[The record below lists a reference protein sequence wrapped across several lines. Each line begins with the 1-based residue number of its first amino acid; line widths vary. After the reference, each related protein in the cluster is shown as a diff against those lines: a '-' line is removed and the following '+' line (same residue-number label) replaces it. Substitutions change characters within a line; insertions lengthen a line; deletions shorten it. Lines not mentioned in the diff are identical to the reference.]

1 MTEDEKRKKSA
12 ALAAEIMRLSQNSV
26 LLNLRFVSPA
36 VMRLAFTPS
45 ETTFR
50 VDGRNIFYGDKFVL
64 GRYLA
69 GKNQVARD
77 VLHMI
82 IHCVFRHA
90 FVGGVDPVLW
100 NLSCDI
106 SAEHTI
112 SSLGL
117 ACFQTEFA
125 GAQKDALKILEGELK
140 SFNAETLY
148 RYFKNKNLTLEEA
161 SKLHTLFMCD
171 DHRLWYND
179 GTPPEE
185 DEKNGEESSGKN
197 DNDNTPSPGDG
208 KPEDTADDGGNSPE
222 EGAAGGDSTDEYAS
236 QSGTNSELEKEWEE
250 ISRSIQMDLETF
262 SKEKGE
268 TAGDMAL
275 RLKEINRERYD
286 YSAFLRKF
294 AVPGETVKIN
304 DDEFDY
310 VFYTYGLSLF
320 GNMPLVEPLEYKED
334 SRVRE
339 FVVAVDTSGSTGNG
353 LVRKFIEKTYSMLKN
368 SASFFSEINL
378 HIIQCD
384 SALQE
389 HVKITS
395 QNEFDAYISNFTVKG
410 LGGTDFRP
418 VFREVD
424 RMIAEKEFLNLKG
437 LIFFTDG
444 YGTFPEKKPQYKTA
458 FVFVRNT
465 FDTPSVPSWAMKV
478 VIGEE
483 DISG

>member
-1 MTEDEKRKKSA
+1 
-12 ALAAEIMRLSQNSV
+12 
-26 LLNLRFVSPA
+26 
-36 VMRLAFTPS
+36 
-45 ETTFR
+45 
-50 VDGRNIFYGDKFVL
+50 
-64 GRYLA
+64 
-69 GKNQVARD
+69 
-77 VLHMI
+77 
-82 IHCVFRHA
+82 
-90 FVGGVDPVLW
+90 
-100 NLSCDI
+100 
-106 SAEHTI
+106 
-112 SSLGL
+112 
-117 ACFQTEFA
+117 
-125 GAQKDALKILEGELK
+125 
-140 SFNAETLY
+140 
-148 RYFKNKNLTLEEA
+148 
-161 SKLHTLFMCD
+161 
-171 DHRLWYND
+171 
-179 GTPPEE
+179 
-185 DEKNGEESSGKN
+185 
-197 DNDNTPSPGDG
+197 
-208 KPEDTADDGGNSPE
+208 
-222 EGAAGGDSTDEYAS
+222 
-236 QSGTNSELEKEWEE
+236 
-250 ISRSIQMDLETF
+250 
-262 SKEKGE
+262 
-268 TAGDMAL
+268 
-275 RLKEINRERYD
+275 
-286 YSAFLRKF
+286 
-294 AVPGETVKIN
+294 
-304 DDEFDY
+304 
-310 VFYTYGLSLF
+310 
-320 GNMPLVEPLEYKED
+320 MPLVEPLEYKED

-418 VFREVD
+418 VLREVD